1 MKEAFDKEIDS
12 LLRRHVGA
20 GAEARAGGEA
30 LRGAQKPSH
39 LDADELSAFAE
50 GSLPAAARVAA
61 VSHLADCDEC
71 RALAVTLSRAA
82 GAEVELEKR
91 AASAQVEPS
100 RPARWRVWLSSL
112 FAPRVLRYAAP
123 ALAACL
129 VAAVSYV
136 AWRSRPSQTQLARR
150 ASSSAANRPASR
162 QAGEGDEAD
171 EGGQLT
177 SNANA
182 SANTNASVAA
192 SEPSGGENEG
202 GAERAAARATQA
214 RGPNA
219 EDETQ
224 TATTTEPK
232 PAEAPPPPPEEKNV
246 AAAGA
251 PQPAPASKPSAN
263 EPTEAAKTENKERDD
278 RAATSQDQTASN
290 DQPAQRQQQAKRS
303 AQNNLDIVAPDDSRN
318 QTRGATN
325 NSSNVYSNNGARSG
339 SLASTQSEERER
351 TERGSGG
358 APAPSAR
365 RGRSVGESRAK
376 SDEEDKDGRA
386 EGTRS
391 AAGHHFRRAGGAWVD
406 VNYRDS
412 MPSTGVRRG
421 TDAYRALVADIPE
434 IGRVADQLGGEVVVV
449 VRGHAYRIR

>member
-30 LRGAQKPSH
+30 LRAAQKPSH

-71 RALAVTLSRAA
+71 RAHAVSLSRAA

-91 AASAQVEPS
+91 AAPAQVEAA

-129 VAAVSYV
+129 VAVVSYV
-136 AWRSRPSQTQLARR
+136 AWRSRPATKELARR
-150 ASSSAANRPASR
+150 ASSSAANRPASK
-162 QAGEGDEAD
+162 QAGEGQEAD
-171 EGGQLT
+171 EGGQSS

-182 SANTNASVAA
+182 SATNANLSAA
-192 SEPSGGENEG
+192 NSETPEVENEG
-202 GAERAAARATQA
+202 GAERAASRATQA

-219 EDETQ
+219 EDEAQ

-232 PAEAPPPPPEEKNV
+232 PAEAPPPPEEKNA

-263 EPTEAAKTENKERDD
+263 EPAGAGKTENKERDD
-278 RAATSQDQTASN
+278 RAATSQDQSVSN

-318 QTRGATN
+318 QTRGAAN
-325 NSSNVYSNNGARSG
+325 NSSNVYSNNGARAG

-351 TERGSGG
+351 TERGGG

-365 RGRSVGESRAK
+365 RGRAVGESRAK
-376 SDEEDKDGRA
+376 SDEEDKDERA
-386 EGTRS
+386 EATRS

-434 IGRVADQLGGEVVVV
+434 IGRVAEQLGGEVVVV